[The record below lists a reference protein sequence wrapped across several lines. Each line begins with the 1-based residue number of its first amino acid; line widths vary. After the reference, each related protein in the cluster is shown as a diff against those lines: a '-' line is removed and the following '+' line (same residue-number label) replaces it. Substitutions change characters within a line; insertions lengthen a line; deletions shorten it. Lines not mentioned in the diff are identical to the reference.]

1 MTELHAV
8 SLGQRRYH
16 GILPAMEAKWSIAAA
31 AVVLA
36 FAASACKDKSKES
49 AVKAAADAETLAE
62 QTDKDVAEVERG
74 LPEGAKKLAAMW
86 ANGADPRADAQ
97 GVRQTLIDVRRKVPD
112 LNVAKSTFF
121 AVADDKG
128 VAIRNDL
135 EQDVMAGLNLPQI
148 FPELAKAL
156 AGEYVVTQ
164 GSFPGPASKNGPEK
178 DWIAAQPIKSDGK
191 VVGLYVTGWTYR
203 LFARHLQEVLK
214 GKLAEAL
221 RNSGDTGKMPIFY
234 VGVFDKSGVYTAPMT
249 PQVDEK
255 ALVDADLVAK
265 TAAGPAQGMVN
276 ITERDFGW
284 GAKRT
289 PKLGPETGVVVLRS
303 EL

>member
-1 MTELHAV
+1 MN
-8 SLGQRRYH
+8 
-16 GILPAMEAKWSIAAA
+16 AKWACAAA

-36 FAASACKDKSKES
+36 LAPGCKEKGKES
-49 AVKAAADAETLAE
+49 AQKAAQDAETLAD
-62 QTDKDVAEVERG
+62 QVDKDVAEIDRG
-74 LPEGAKKLAAMW
+74 LPEGAKKLAPLW

-97 GVRQTLIDVRRKVPD
+97 NARQTMIDVRRKVPD

-148 FPELAKAL
+148 FPDLSKAL

-164 GSFPGPASKNGPEK
+164 GSFPGPSSKNGPEK
-178 DWIAAQPIKSDGK
+178 DWIAAQPIKNDGGK

-203 LFARHLQEVLK
+203 IFARHLQEVLK
-214 GKLAEAL
+214 SKMAEAL
-221 RNSGDTGKMPIFY
+221 RTSGDTGKMPIFY
-234 VGVFDKSGVYTAPMT
+234 VGVFDKSGVYTAPQT

-265 TAAGPAQGMVN
+265 TASGPAQGAVN